1 MSFQKRLTLLKTNAV
16 ISVVDDDASVRNS
29 LRRLLTS
36 MGFEVRIFPSALEF
50 LHKGPLHDYGC
61 VIVDVRMPEI
71 NGLDLQKRLADS
83 GVPLPII
90 FITAYE
96 DPGVRAQAMQAGA
109 LAFFQKPFNEASLTD
124 AICLALERSRQQ
136 TVGSSETV
144 GKNVQAYLQISDIK
158 KQRR

>member
-1 MSFQKRLTLLKTNAV
+1 MSLQEQLTLLKTNAI

-29 LRRLLTS
+29 LRRLLIS

-50 LHKGPLHDYGC
+50 LHQGPLHDHGC

-71 NGLDLQKRLADS
+71 NGLDLQKRLSDS

-96 DPGVRAQAMQAGA
+96 DPGVRAQAMKAGA

-124 AICLALERSRQQ
+124 VIYLALERSRQQ
-136 TVGSSETV
+136 IVGSSENV
-144 GKNVQAYLQISDIK
+144 GKSAQAYLRISDIK
-158 KQRR
+158 T